1 MPKKAKKAKSR
12 MGRPPLPKGE
22 KKRHVIPFKVDD
34 GELEAIDRTAGKLGV
49 SRSELIRKAVM
60 GVVRRRAAL
69 SGGGRPPA
77 R

>member
-1 MPKKAKKAKSR
+1 MPRKAKSR

-34 GELEAIDRTAGKLGV
+34 GELEAIDRTARELGV
-49 SRSELIRKAVM
+49 SRSELIRDAVM

-69 SGGGRPPA
+69 SRGPRGRA

>member
-22 KKRHVIPFKVDD
+22 KKRWVIPFKVDD
-34 GELEAIDRTAGKLGV
+34 AERKAIDRTAKELGV
-49 SRSELIRKAVM
+49 SRSELIRDAVM
-60 GVVRRRAAL
+60 RVVRRRAL
-69 SGGGRPPA
+69 SRGAGGRS